1 MSEAKSTNIKIIH
14 NNKKAGHDY
23 QILEKL
29 EVGMVLTGSEIKSLR
44 AGSCNLKDAF
54 VTIENGELFLHKAH
68 ISEYK
73 QSNRQNHL
81 PERKRKLL
89 AHRIEIERLD
99 RKATASGFT
108 IVATKIYLKG
118 GRAKLEIALAKG
130 KKAHDK
136 RDSIKKRDAGRE
148 ISRTLRKNR

>member
-1 MSEAKSTNIKIIH
+1 MTDNTKLIH
-14 NNKKAGHDY
+14 HNKKAGHDY

-29 EVGMVLTGSEIKSLR
+29 EVGMVLTGSEIKSIR
-44 AGSCNLKDAF
+44 SGSCNLKDAY
-54 VTIENGELFLHKAH
+54 VTIENMELYLHKAH

-73 QSNRQNHL
+73 QGSYNNHT

-99 RKATASGFT
+99 RKATASGLT
-108 IVATKIYLKG
+108 IVALKLYLKG

-136 RDSIKKRDAGRE
+136 RAAIKKRDVGRE
-148 ISRTLRKNR
+148 ISQTLRKSR

>member
-1 MSEAKSTNIKIIH
+1 MSDNIKIVH

-23 QILEKL
+23 QLLEKL
-29 EVGMVLTGSEIKSLR
+29 EVGMVLTGSEIKSIR
-44 AGSCNLKDAF
+44 SGSCNLKDAY
-54 VTIENGELFLHKAH
+54 VTIENGELYLHKAH

-73 QSNRQNHL
+73 QGSYNNHA

-89 AHRIEIERLD
+89 AHKQEIEKLD
-99 RKATASGFT
+99 RKSTTTGLT
-108 IVATKIYLKG
+108 IVATKLYLKG

-136 RDSIKKRDAGRE
+136 RADIKKRDVNRE
-148 ISRTLRKNR
+148 LSQSLRKNR